1 VSAQE
6 GRENVEKR
14 AQEINERLKAEG
26 EAAVDGI
33 IEDLKRYHENGN
45 WDKFF
50 EEDILDYQLIVSP
63 DKKEILGFSILLTM
77 GGPFMEF
84 LCERNTGEILYYFGD
99 IEIRKSVDSE
109 ICDDIIEFLEEISP

>member
-6 GRENVEKR
+6 ERENVEKR

-33 IEDLKRYHENGN
+33 IEDLKRYHESGD
-45 WDKFF
+45 WEKFF
-50 EEDILDYQLIVSP
+50 EEDILDYELIVSP

-84 LCERNTGEILYYFGD
+84 LCERNTRGNTLLFWGHRDKEK
-99 IEIRKSVDSE
+99 RR
-109 ICDDIIEFLEEISP
+109 

>member
-33 IEDLKRYHENGN
+33 IEDLKRYHESGD
-45 WDKFF
+45 WEKFF